1 MATDS
6 KDVCIIG
13 LGPAGVS
20 AAVYLKR
27 YGMNPVCFE
36 KENVGGKVNKTE
48 RIENYPGVPSLSGM
62 KLGFDFESQ
71 LNEFSIRP
79 IYKEVKS
86 LTLNPDGSFHVIWP
100 KGEQDFCYVVL
111 ANGLKEKTLELD
123 GEDSYHRRGISS
135 CAICDGNFY
144 KGKDVAVVGGGN
156 SAFEEACYLATI
168 CSHVTLIARREEFRA
183 DKIVVDR
190 FLSFSNTTIK
200 APYEIISSSGTNQI
214 ESLLIRNRKTGE
226 EEKIFLSGLFLY
238 IGEIPQNGFVDI
250 PELSMENG
258 FVKTDELMQTNIKNL
273 YAVGDVRDKKLRQ
286 VVTAANDGA
295 VAAMMIHDDYM
306 KNNR

>member
-1 MATDS
+1 MTER

-48 RIENYPGVPSLSGM
+48 RVENYPGVLSLSGM
-62 KLGFDFESQ
+62 KLGSDFENQ
-71 LNEFSIRP
+71 LADFSIHP

-86 LTLNPDGSFHVIWP
+86 LFLNPDGTFHVIWP
-100 KGEQDFCYVVL
+100 KGEGDFCYVVL
-111 ANGLKEKTLELD
+111 ANGLKERPFEVE
-123 GEDSYHRRGISS
+123 GENLYQRRGISS
-135 CAICDGNFY
+135 CAICDGHFY
-144 KGKDVAVVGGGN
+144 RGKAVAVVGGGN

-183 DKIVVDR
+183 DKIVVER
-190 FLSFSNTTIK
+190 FLSFPNTSIK
-200 APYEIISSSGTNQI
+200 APYEIISSAGTNQI
-214 ESLLIRNRKTGE
+214 ESLSIRNKKTHE
-226 EEKIFLSGLFLY
+226 EETLSLSGLFLY
-238 IGEIPQNGFVDI
+238 VGEIPQNSFVGI
-250 PELSMENG
+250 PNLLTADG
-258 FVKTDELMQTNIKNL
+258 FVKTDDLMQTNIKNL

-286 VVTAANDGA
+286 IVTAANDGA
-295 VAAMMIHDDYM
+295 RAAMMIHDDYM
-306 KNNR
+306 KNA